1 MTIESREQSLER
13 SQKTHARL
21 PRFEDAQK
29 PLVAAIVAP
38 ERPASQCRTLRKEG
52 GAMTWLTLWVAFGL
66 GVGGGGAAT
75 DGAQPAT
82 VAAQSV
88 LWWVPAGP
96 RLTVFDDTLAKKS
109 ELDAGLNV
117 TRVSSRYG
125 RVAVASIGAYTSRVA
140 LMSGRREFW
149 PEAGAT
155 SSVTVLD
162 AAALQVLAKRT
173 VPFRPMWTEFV
184 NSETLVVISAGQLSG
199 NEEKQILPAVTIL
212 RAPAWEA
219 QAPIQLKTNP
229 LLIWSPEGSSLVH
242 IGCETFG
249 KRPAE
254 LVSIDVA
261 RGDVRRTPMPEDLY
275 ALSPTGDETSR
286 YILLERSVRVLD
298 AQGKLSPPIPI
309 PGKSLVLFSVLPG
322 TSRYLL
328 GARSGKTATLQIIER
343 GAVTKTLDLPGGLE
357 RVVYGPKTNR
367 VYACGK
373 KTAIV
378 FDATSFEQVRSLT
391 IPDDY
396 ADVLL
401 DPAERRLFVFEGGA
415 LSAVDVTGNAP
426 ATRIGIGS
434 GLKKFMQAGEH
445 LIVEGGGFREPPA
458 ADEASEVTTLVFSA
472 SGNHAFVYN
481 TVARDISIVD
491 TAGFTV
497 KQKVDVGDLR
507 RSDLW
512 RLPGGQ
518 RLLALRGKRVMLF
531 DLENG
536 TLLTDREFPD
546 SRVFWSASAGL
557 LFVRSPQNTVAL
569 RTDSLQPA
577 HDFGGEAAVPA
588 SVLKDDLGMMFSPRA
603 RRFVMTTTSGLKMY
617 DYDLKAIGALA
628 GVTRMDGLFRTGGE
642 AEKPPN

>member
-1 MTIESREQSLER
+1 M
-13 SQKTHARL
+13 AR
-21 PRFEDAQK
+21 
-29 PLVAAIVAP
+29 
-38 ERPASQCRTLRKEG
+38 
-52 GAMTWLTLWVAFGL
+52 LTLWVVLGL
-66 GVGGGGAAT
+66 GVGGGGAGP
-75 DGAQPAT
+75 DGAQPA
-82 VAAQSV
+82 AAAPSV
-88 LWWVPAGP
+88 LWWVVAGP
-96 RLTVFDDTLAKKS
+96 QLTVFDDTLAKKA

-117 TRVSSRYG
+117 TRVTDGHG

-140 LMSGRREFW
+140 LRSGRREFW
-149 PEAGAT
+149 PESGAT
-155 SSVTVLD
+155 SSVSVLD
-162 AAALQVLAKRT
+162 AASLKVLAKRT
-173 VPFRPMWTEFV
+173 VPFRPMWVEFV

-219 QAPIQLKTNP
+219 QAPIPLKTNP
-229 LLIWSPEGSSLVH
+229 LLIWSPEGSSHVH

-254 LVSIDVA
+254 LVSIDA
-261 RGDVRRTPMPEDLY
+261 ASGDVRRTPMPEDLY

-286 YILLERSVRVLD
+286 YILLEKSVRVLD
-298 AQGKLSPPIPI
+298 AQGKLSPPIPV
-309 PGKSLVLFSVLPG
+309 PGKSRVLFSALPG
-322 TSRYLL
+322 TFRYLL
-328 GARSGKTATLQIIER
+328 GGRSGKTATLQIIER

-357 RVVYGPKTNR
+357 RVVYGPKSNR

-378 FDATSFEQVRSLT
+378 FDATSFEPVRSLT

-396 ADVLL
+396 ADALL

-426 ATRIGIGS
+426 AMRIGIGS
-434 GLKKFMQAGEH
+434 GLKKFMQSGGEH
-445 LIVEGGGFREPPA
+445 LVVEAAAFREPPA
-458 ADEASEVTTLVFSA
+458 ADEPSEVMTLAFSA

-497 KQKVDVGDLR
+497 KQKVGVGDLR

-546 SRVFWSASAGL
+546 GRVFWSASAGL
-557 LFVRSPQNTVAL
+557 LFVRSPQRTVAL
-569 RTDSLQPA
+569 RADSLEPA

-588 SVLKDDLGMMFSPRA
+588 SVLEDDLGMIFSPRA
-603 RRFVMTTTSGLKMY
+603 RRFAMTTTSGLKMY
-617 DYDLKAIGALA
+617 DYDLKPVGALA
-628 GVTRMDGLFRTGGE
+628 GVTRIDRLFRTGGE
-642 AEKPPN
+642 VEKQPN